1 MILYLKFYIQC
12 IKLDIGEI
20 MGITCI
26 LIAIII
32 VLIAIIIGY
41 KREFRRIRKE
51 INNNLND
58 YINIKTKSVDKDLE
72 ALVAEV
78 NLIFDSKQKVMAE
91 KKKTEEEL
99 RASIANMSHDLR
111 TPLTSIMGYL
121 QMIRLENIS
130 ENDKNEYM
138 DIVEKRTK
146 SLQQLISSF
155 YDLSRI
161 EGNEYNF
168 QYKKVNLNNILCE
181 NIAIFYNDF
190 INNNI
195 EPIIEIDEDIKEIIS
210 DEGAITRIFSNLI
223 GNMIKHGENFVKITL
238 KQEEDVIITEF
249 INKATELTEENVDKL
264 FERFYTV
271 DKSRSDRNTGLG
283 LYIAKVLVEKLG
295 YNITATIGNEN
306 LVIKIIWK

>member
-1 MILYLKFYIQC
+1 
-12 IKLDIGEI
+12 

-223 GNMIKHGENFVKITL
+223 GNMIKHGKNFVKITL

>member
-1 MILYLKFYIQC
+1 MS
-12 IKLDIGEI
+12 
-20 MGITCI
+20 ITCI

-32 VLIAIIIGY
+32 VLIVIIIGY

-58 YINIKTKSVDKDLE
+58 YVNIKTKSVDRDLE

-78 NLIFDSKQKVMAE
+78 NLIFDSKQKVVAE
-91 KKKTEEEL
+91 KNKREEEL

-121 QMIRLENIS
+121 QMVRLENVS
-130 ENDKNEYM
+130 ENDKKEYM
-138 DIVEKRTK
+138 GIVEKRTK

-168 QYKKVNLNNILCE
+168 DYKKINLSNILCE
-181 NIAIFYNDF
+181 NIALFYNDF

-195 EPIIEIDEDIKEIIS
+195 EPIIEIDENIKEIIS
-210 DEGAITRIFSNLI
+210 DESAIARIFSNLI
-223 GNMIKHGENFVKITL
+223 GNMIKHGESFVKITL
-238 KQEEDVIITEF
+238 KQQEDLIITEF
-249 INKATELTEENVDKL
+249 INKATGLTEENVDKL

-283 LYIAKVLVEKLG
+283 LYITKVLVEKLG
-295 YNITATIGNEN
+295 YNITAKIDNEN

>member
-1 MILYLKFYIQC
+1 MS
-12 IKLDIGEI
+12 
-20 MGITCI
+20 ITCI

-32 VLIAIIIGY
+32 VLIVIIIGY

-78 NLIFDSKQKVMAE
+78 NLIFDSKQKVVAE
-91 KKKTEEEL
+91 KNKREEEL

-121 QMIRLENIS
+121 QMVRLENVS
-130 ENDKNEYM
+130 ENDKKEYM
-138 DIVEKRTK
+138 GIVEKRTK

-168 QYKKVNLNNILCE
+168 DYKKINLSNILCE
-181 NIAIFYNDF
+181 NIALFYNDF

-195 EPIIEIDEDIKEIIS
+195 EPIIEIDENIKEIIS
-210 DEGAITRIFSNLI
+210 DESAISRIFSNLI
-223 GNMIKHGENFVKITL
+223 GNMIKHGENFVKIGL
-238 KQEEDVIITEF
+238 NQKDDVIITEF
-249 INKATELTEENVDKL
+249 INKATDLTQENVDKL

-283 LYIAKVLVEKLG
+283 LYITKVLVEKLG
-295 YNITATIGNEN
+295 YNINAN
-306 LVIKIIWK
+306 LRDNNLIISIAWKIN

>member
-1 MILYLKFYIQC
+1 
-12 IKLDIGEI
+12 

-41 KREFRRIRKE
+41 KREFRRIKKE

-58 YINIKTKSVDKDLE
+58 YVNIKTKSVDKDLE

-78 NLIFDSKQKVMAE
+78 NLIFDSKQKVVAE
-91 KKKTEEEL
+91 KNKREEEL

-121 QMIRLENIS
+121 QMIRLENVS

-168 QYKKVNLNNILCE
+168 QYKKVNLSNILCE

-190 INNNI
+190 INNSI

-210 DEGAITRIFSNLI
+210 DEGAINRIFSNLI
-223 GNMIKHGENFVKITL
+223 GNTIKHGENFVKITL

-283 LYIAKVLVEKLG
+283 LYITKVLVEKLEH
-295 YNITATIGNEN
+295 NIYATLKDNN
-306 LVIKIIWK
+306 LVISIAWKKS